1 MMKLLPA
8 AALTAAVLSLGAC
21 ATVTRGEHTAWEVR
35 TSPPGAQVK
44 TSNGMICD
52 STPCSLRMMR
62 KDKFT
67 ATITKPGYKT
77 VEIKVTNKISGQGG
91 LGLAGNVII
100 GGVIG
105 LGVDAV
111 TGASLDLTP
120 NPVDLV
126 LEKYEPV
133 AAPMAALAPE
143 AAAPMAAAPA
153 AAAPTAAK
161 SATTSAP
168 K

>member
-1 MMKLLPA
+1 MMKLLWA
-8 AALTAAVLSLGAC
+8 AALGAGALSLGAC

-35 TSPPGAQVK
+35 TTPPGAQVK

-62 KDKFT
+62 KDTFT
-67 ATITKPGYKT
+67 ATISKPGYKS
-77 VEIKVTNKISGQGG
+77 VEVHVTNKVSGQGG
-91 LGLAGNVII
+91 LGLAGNVLI

-120 NPVDLV
+120 NPVDLN
-126 LEKYEPV
+126 LEKDV
-133 AAPMAALAPE
+133 APDMAAAPSPMAAP
-143 AAAPMAAAPA
+143 AAAPMAPAAPVA
-153 AAAPTAAK
+153 TPAK
-161 SATTSAP
+161 TPAHS
-168 K
+168 